1 MKQLE
6 FFPPTLDERLRE
18 FENRMNRERKALFGQ
33 NSQLK
38 KELNETK
45 HELESLKR
53 AICMGTIGS
62 LF

>member
-6 FFPPTLDERLRE
+6 FFPPTLEERLME
-18 FENRMNRERKALFGQ
+18 FENRMTRERKALFGQ

-38 KELNETK
+38 KELSETR
-45 HELESLKR
+45 HELDKLKR
-53 AICMGTIGS
+53 ALCRTGTD